1 MEVSSDYKHTDIG
14 VVPEDW
20 EVKKLSQLGKFSKG
34 QGVRKDEALS
44 GNLPCVRYGEL
55 YTRHHDY
62 IKHFYSFISK
72 EVSLTSKRLKEGDV
86 LFAGSGETK
95 EEIGKSVA
103 FINDFE
109 AYAGSDIVILSPIN
123 CSSLYLGY
131 LLNAPLIQRQK
142 ASRGQGDAVVH
153 ISATQLGNIT
163 VPIPPR
169 IEEQTAIATALS
181 AADALISSL
190 EALIAK
196 KRNIKQGAM
205 QQLLQPKEGWEV
217 KRLGEVLTVRHGKSQ
232 KDIETNDG
240 LYPIL
245 GTGGP
250 MGKTNTWLY
259 NKESVLI
266 GRKGTIDRPQYLN
279 TPFWT
284 VDTLFYTEIQE
295 GYSAKFIFYMFLMID
310 WYGYNEASGVPSLNA
325 KTIEKIEIG
334 FPDYSIQSEIAG
346 ILSEMDKEI
355 SVLETKLEKYK
366 QIKQGMMQQ
375 LLTGKI
381 RLV

>member
-1 MEVSSDYKHTDIG
+1 MEVSKGYIQTEIGRLPVDWLVKPIAEICTTSKARISPTASKQNYKCVELEH
-14 VVPEDW
+14 
-20 EVKKLSQLGKFSKG
+20 LSQGTGQLLGYADSNTLKSQKSVFS
-34 QGVRKDEALS
+34 R
-44 GNLPCVRYGEL
+44 
-55 YTRHHDY
+55 
-62 IKHFYSFISK
+62 
-72 EVSLTSKRLKEGDV
+72 GDV
-86 LFAGSGETK
+86 LFGKLRPYLRKYLHPNFDGVCTT
-95 EEIGKSVA
+95 EIWVLKHASE
-103 FINDFE
+103 ID
-109 AYAGSDIVILSPIN
+109 DKW
-123 CSSLYLGY
+123 LYY
-131 LLNAPLIQRQK
+131 LIQSDRFIEAANQSTGTK
-142 ASRGQGDAVVH
+142 MPRAEWK
-153 ISATQLGNIT
+153 T
-163 VPIPPR
+163 VSGLLVGVPSTS
-169 IEEQTAIATALS
+169 EEQTAIATALS